1 MPTRVFDFIFRRRT
15 KSIDPVKD
23 FAVRLKGGNA
33 DPITREQFLVKVH
46 TMSNKALLLSES
58 AETVAKRAQRQS
70 KFTGGNPR
78 VSQELAIK
86 LAAAETLQ
94 AEFETLI
101 RQIVFTDPDANSIIE
116 LAREVFAEAIE
127 AIRVMMVSVSEGE
140 ADSTAGM
147 ER

>member
-1 MPTRVFDFIFRRRT
+1 MSTRVSDFIFRRRT
-15 KSIDPVKD
+15 KSIDRVKD
-23 FAVRLKGGNA
+23 FAVRLQGGNA

-58 AETVAKRAQRQS
+58 AETVGKRELRQS
-70 KFTGGNPR
+70 KFAGGNPR
-78 VSQELAIK
+78 GSQELAIK

-101 RQIVFTDPDANSIIE
+101 RQIIFTDPDANSIIE
-116 LAREVFAEAIE
+116 IAREVFAEAID
-127 AIRVMMVSVSEGE
+127 AIRVIMASDSEGE